1 MQIAG
6 TGGIHQDQPG
16 NITLM
21 LDTHLIDLFFTA
33 EGCLKAIVQRGHFD
47 DVRIHF
53 I

>member
-21 LDTHLIDLFFTA
+21 LDTHLIDLFFAT
-33 EGCLKAIVQRGHFD
+33 ECSLKAIVQCRHFD
-47 DVRIHF
+47 DVGIYF